1 MARTRRRI
9 SRREMKEDR
18 FILWLY
24 ELSSDIDK
32 HWKTLTAA
40 VIVVVACVAGWYYWT
55 NMQTDDMVEAGRIY
69 APGQTAMQDNRYED
83 AIPIF
88 ERVVNDFGGTTL
100 ALEATIDLAN
110 ACFQTGDF
118 EKARTYYQAYL
129 DQYEMQDAFYWK
141 AARSGL
147 AACDEAEEKYE
158 DAANQYLA
166 LADEDPGSYL
176 APGFLLDAARCFS
189 AAEQKDQARTLYDRV
204 VDDYESTPYAREA
217 RIALTAL

>member
-24 ELSSDIDK
+24 ELSGEIDK

-40 VIVVVACVAGWYYWT
+40 VVLVVACVAGWYYWT
-55 NMQTDDMVEAGRIY
+55 NKQTDDLVEAGRLL

-88 ERVVNDFGGTTL
+88 ERVVNEFGGTAL
-100 ALEATIDLAN
+100 ALEATIELAN

-118 EKARTYYQAYL
+118 EKARTYYQGYL
-129 DQYEMQDAFYWK
+129 DEYGAEDAMYEVT
-141 AARSGL
+141 ARSGL
-147 AACDEAEEKYE
+147 AACDEEEEKYE
-158 DAANQYLA
+158 EAARQYRDLA
-166 LADEDPGSYL
+166 EEDPDSYL
-176 APGFLLDAARCFS
+176 APGFLLDAARCYK
-189 AAEQKDQARTLYDRV
+189 AAEQKDEARALYDRV
-204 VDDYESTPYAREA
+204 VETYEATPYARDA

>member
-24 ELSSDIDK
+24 EMSSEIDK
-32 HWKTLTAA
+32 HWKTLVAAA
-40 VIVVVACVAGWYYWT
+40 VVVIACVAGWYYWT
-55 NMQTDDMVEAGRIY
+55 NKQTDDLVEAGKVF

-88 ERVVNDFGGTTL
+88 ERVVNEFGGTPL
-100 ALEATIDLAN
+100 ALEATIELAN

-129 DQYEMQDAFYWK
+129 DDYGAADAYFQL

-147 AACDEAEEKYE
+147 AACDEEEEKFGE
-158 DAANQYLA
+158 AASRYLA
-166 LADEDPGSYL
+166 LAEEDPDSYL
-176 APGFLLDAARCFS
+176 APGFLLDAARCYT
-189 AAEQKDQARTLYDRV
+189 AAEEKEQARALYDRV
-204 VDDYESTPYAREA
+204 VEDYEATPYARDA
-217 RIALTAL
+217 QIALTAL

>member
-24 ELSSDIDK
+24 ELSSEIDK
-32 HWKTLTAA
+32 HWKTLVAAA
-40 VIVVVACVAGWYYWT
+40 VLIIACVAGWYYWT
-55 NMQTDDMVEAGRIY
+55 DKQTGDLVEAGRVF

-88 ERVVNDFGGTTL
+88 ERVVNEFGGTSL
-100 ALEATIDLAN
+100 ALEATIELAN

-129 DQYEMQDAFYWK
+129 DEYGDADAYFSL

-147 AACDEAEEKYE
+147 AACDEEEEKYE
-158 DAANQYLA
+158 EAAGRYLA
-166 LADEDPGSYL
+166 LAEEDPDSYL
-176 APGFLLDAARCFS
+176 APGFLIDAARCYG
-189 AAEQKDQARTLYDRV
+189 AADQTDRARSLYDRV
-204 VDDYESTPYAREA
+204 VEDYESTPYARDA

>member
-24 ELSSDIDK
+24 EISSEIDR
-32 HWKTLTAA
+32 HWKSLTAA
-40 VIVVVACVAGWYYWT
+40 VVLVVACVVGWYYWS
-55 NMQTDDMVEAGRIY
+55 NMQTTDLAEAGQIF
-69 APGQTAMQDNRYED
+69 APGQTAMQDSRYED

-88 ERVVNDFGGTTL
+88 ERVVTEYGGTSV
-100 ALEATIDLAN
+100 ALEATIELAN

-118 EKARTYYQAYL
+118 EKARTYYQTYL
-129 DQYEMQDAFYWK
+129 DEFGSQDAHFWL

-147 AACDEAEEKYE
+147 AACDEEEEKFE
-158 DAANQYLA
+158 EAANQYLA
-166 LADEDPGSYL
+166 LADEDPDSYL
-176 APGFLLDAARCFS
+176 APGFLLDAARCFG
-189 AAEQKDQARTLYDRV
+189 AADQKDQARALYDRV
-204 VDDYESTPYAREA
+204 VENYESTPYARDA

>member
-24 ELSSDIDK
+24 EISSEIDR

-40 VIVVVACVAGWYYWT
+40 VVLVAACVAGWYYWSNT
-55 NMQTDDMVEAGRIY
+55 QTVDLAEAGQVF
-69 APGQTAMQDNRYED
+69 APGQTAIQDSRYED

-88 ERVVNDFGGTTL
+88 ERVVTEYGGTSV
-100 ALEATIDLAN
+100 ALEATIGLAN

-118 EKARTYYQAYL
+118 EKARTYYQLYL
-129 DQYEMQDAFYWK
+129 DEYGRQDGHFWL

-147 AACDEAEEKYE
+147 AACDEEKEKYE
-158 DAANQYLA
+158 EAANQYLA
-166 LADEDPGSYL
+166 LADEDPNSYL
-176 APGFLLDAARCFS
+176 APGLLLNAARCFG
-189 AAEQKDQARTLYDRV
+189 AADQKDQARALYDRV
-204 VDDYESTPYAREA
+204 IENYESTPYARDA

>member
-24 ELSSDIDK
+24 EISSEIDR
-32 HWKTLTAA
+32 HWKSLTAT
-40 VIVVVACVAGWYYWT
+40 VVVVVACVAGWYYWSD
-55 NMQTDDMVEAGRIY
+55 MQTVNLVEAGQVF
-69 APGQTAMQDNRYED
+69 APGQTAMQDSRYED

-88 ERVVNDFGGTTL
+88 ERVVTEYGGTSV
-100 ALEATIDLAN
+100 ALEATIELAN
-110 ACFQTGDF
+110 ASFQTGDF

-129 DQYEMQDAFYWK
+129 DEYGSQDAHYWL

-147 AACDEAEEKYE
+147 AACDEEEEKYE
-158 DAANQYLA
+158 EAANQYLV
-166 LADEDPGSYL
+166 LADEDPESYL
-176 APGFLLDAARCFS
+176 APGFLLDAARCYG
-189 AAEQKDQARTLYDRV
+189 AAEQKDQARALYDRV
-204 VDDYESTPYAREA
+204 VENYASTPYARDA

>member
-24 ELSSDIDK
+24 ELSGEIDK

-40 VIVVVACVAGWYYWT
+40 VVLVVACVAGWYYWT
-55 NMQTDDMVEAGRIY
+55 NKQVGDLVEAGRVI

-88 ERVVNDFGGTTL
+88 ERVVNEFGGTAL
-100 ALEATIDLAN
+100 ASEATIELAN
-110 ACFQTGDF
+110 ACFQAGDF

-129 DQYEMQDAFYWK
+129 DEYGAEDAMYQVS
-141 AARSGL
+141 ARSGL
-147 AACDEAEEKYE
+147 AACDEEEEKYE
-158 DAANQYLA
+158 EAARQYLA
-166 LADEDPGSYL
+166 LADEDPDSYL
-176 APGFLLDAARCFS
+176 APGFLLDAARCYT
-189 AAEQKDQARTLYDRV
+189 AAEQKDQARALYDRV
-204 VDDYESTPYAREA
+204 VESYEATPYARDA
-217 RIALTAL
+217 QIALTAL

>member
-1 MARTRRRI
+1 MARTRRRT

-24 ELSSDIDK
+24 ELSSEIDR

-40 VIVVVACVAGWYYWT
+40 AVVVIVCVAGWYYWS
-55 NMQTDDMVEAGRIY
+55 NKQSDDIVEAGRIL
-69 APGQTAMQDNRYED
+69 APGQTAMQNNRYED

-100 ALEATIDLAN
+100 APEATIELAN
-110 ACFQTGDF
+110 ACFQAGDV
-118 EKARTYYQAYL
+118 EKARTYYRKYL
-129 DQYEMQDAFYWK
+129 DEYGSQNAYFRM

-147 AACDEAEEKYE
+147 AACDEEEENYE
-158 DAANQYLA
+158 EAANQYLA
-166 LADEDPGSYL
+166 LVDEDPGSYL

-189 AAEQKDQARTLYDRV
+189 AAEQKDQARALYDRV
-204 VDDYESTPYAREA
+204 VDTYESTPYAREA